1 MFEPRSYLQK
11 LADPWV
17 HPRHLEAAA
26 AAACPLARLQLCVA
40 WFVAG
45 LQHVFSS
52 WRKPFNP
59 LLGETWQ
66 VQREQNKLD
75 CNNAVCA
82 CVSRG

>member
-26 AAACPLARLQLCVA
+26 AADCPLQRLQLCVA

-66 VQREQNKLD
+66 VRQGIQQ
-75 CNNAVCA
+75 
-82 CVSRG
+82 GI

>member
-1 MFEPRSYLQK
+1 LLLLLQVVMFEPRSYLQK

-26 AAACPLARLQLCVA
+26 AAACPLQRLQLCVA

-66 VQREQNKLD
+66 VR
-75 CNNAVCA
+75 
-82 CVSRG
+82 